1 MTTAQAVESGG
12 RVRPFDPFRDLEQV
26 VTLIGIAFGD
36 RLDPAGR
43 VTLDRMRRLA
53 RAGPLLQWFWLLAG
67 KATAAPGLVWDVR
80 GHLVGNV
87 SLRRSRSRGG
97 YLIGNVVVH
106 PEWQGRGIGRALM
119 RAAMNRASDRGARWI
134 GLEVRADNGVAR
146 ELYGN
151 LGFQE
156 VGRTKHMLRPAGMPR
171 GRSGPQVESLR
182 RASSRDADALVRLML
197 SVIPAEQRPLL
208 EIREP
213 DYRPSNDRAL
223 EHWLRGEREV
233 WWVADD
239 GDGVCAASR
248 VVRTSGRFPNRL
260 EILVRVQHEGRF
272 EQVLVRQGID
282 SLRGSPKKAIEAQ
295 LPLPADSAVAALEGA
310 GFRKLRVLI
319 QMKRS
324 LKYRLSVNLK
334 TAE

>member
-1 MTTAQAVESGG
+1 
-12 RVRPFDPFRDLEQV
+12 
-26 VTLIGIAFGD
+26 
-36 RLDPAGR
+36 
-43 VTLDRMRRLA
+43 
-53 RAGPLLQWFWLLAG
+53 
-67 KATAAPGLVWDVR
+67 
-80 GHLVGNV
+80 
-87 SLRRSRSRGG
+87 
-97 YLIGNVVVH
+97 
-106 PEWQGRGIGRALM
+106 
-119 RAAMNRASDRGARWI
+119 MNRASDRGARWI